1 MMQWNLKGAHAAAC
15 AAVILALF
23 TPSHSFSRPCTA
35 AALRGAGGDRLAR
48 ARLSLLVG
56 RAPRR
61 RCGGARMDI
70 TVCTGGV
77 CAANGGEQLLLA
89 CSILAAGDESVE
101 VKSAMCTG
109 VCPAKFA
116 MISPRKG
123 AIEDYEA
130 RCDTVNDAIASAT
143 AAIFAADAI
152 IADGLRGAFIAAS
165 EAKNAETAGDMSTAR
180 HRYAEAI
187 AAAPATL
194 LKPCQMPLNPEP
206 TDWSGSRWTEDA
218 FSSDLVL
225 STELGRAAND
235 TERADG
241 TCGGGTHLVDRKV
254 VTMPTVTLVSCTA
267 DGLALSGRWEDSAG
281 GRGEFELTMSTTGRT
296 YTGTLRSSK
305 EGEKATAWSGVRK
318 SAPAPRAGRGGGRG
332 DMRSQTPPSRVS
344 WVHEALLGKV
354 RCSLALG
361 ETAAALEDAKAA
373 TELCCRTPS
382 GWVAYADALE
392 ASGDDQA
399 AWEVRRELAYLKAR
413 P

>member
-1 MMQWNLKGAHAAAC
+1 
-15 AAVILALF
+15 
-23 TPSHSFSRPCTA
+23 
-35 AALRGAGGDRLAR
+35 
-48 ARLSLLVG
+48 
-56 RAPRR
+56 
-61 RCGGARMDI
+61 MDI

-77 CAANGGEQLLLA
+77 CAASGGERLLLA
-89 CSILAAGDESVE
+89 CSILAAGDESVQ

-116 MISPRKG
+116 MVSPRKG

-130 RCDTVNDAIASAT
+130 KCDTVNDAIASAT
-143 AAIFAADAI
+143 AAIFAADGI

-165 EAKNAETAGDMSTAR
+165 EAKDAETAGDMSTAR

-187 AAAPATL
+187 AAAPSTL

-206 TDWSGSRWTEDA
+206 TDWSGSRWAEDA

-225 STELGRAAND
+225 STELGRAAVRND
-235 TERADG
+235 AEGAVEG
-241 TCGGGTHLVDRKV
+241 TCGGGTKLVDRKV
-254 VTMPTVTLVSCTA
+254 VTMPTVTLVGCTA

-281 GRGEFELTMSTTGRT
+281 GGGDFELTMSTTGRT

-305 EGEKATAWSGVRK
+305 EGEKATEWSGVRK
-318 SAPAPRAGRGGGRG
+318 SAPAPRAGRGAVRG
-332 DMRSQTPPSRVS
+332 DMRSQTPPSRVA

-361 ETAAALEDAKAA
+361 DTAAALEDAKAA